1 VEKKMFKK
9 SIFSCL
15 AIASI
20 NLVSISA
27 QAADTRYG
35 TLLFDKT
42 GSMQA
47 IRADGRNRCEFGKN
61 LFLTSLTNAMN
72 KSDLEGR
79 KLVEFLNLKTFDA
92 PGNLTSISNG
102 FVDVRSWSSTF
113 GPGKIFYDAM
123 AAKVIAT
130 QCDGSS
136 TALGDAVCDTIADLR
151 SQPTTAG
158 SRLGIVTDA
167 AENFSQ
173 VCNGPTYVTT
183 HVVPRLIIAPPVTM
197 SLSILTTPGGNVSF
211 RTTNRMVD
219 QQFENVP
226 TNNNKVSIQE
236 FEQKITSSK
245 KVRLSPPALTEIQA
259 LKLAAALSGG
269 GATIITDD
277 KSCASNCDPLS
288 QDPAFN
294 DDGLGG
300 GW

>member
-1 VEKKMFKK
+1 MFKK

-47 IRADGRNRCEFGKN
+47 TRTDGRSRCDFGKE
-61 LFLTSLTNAMN
+61 LFLTSLTSAIN

-79 KLVEFLNLKTFDA
+79 KLIEFLNLKTFDA
-92 PGNLTSISNG
+92 PGNLTSFSNG
-102 FVDVRSWSSTF
+102 FVDVRGWSSTF
-113 GPGKIFYDAM
+113 GPGQVFYNAM
-123 AAKVIAT
+123 KDKVTAT
-130 QCDGSS
+130 ACDGSS
-136 TALGDAVCDTIADLR
+136 TALGDAVCDTIDDLR
-151 SQPTTAG
+151 SQPTTAR

-173 VCNGPTYVTT
+173 ACNGPTYVTT
-183 HVVPRLIIAPPVTM
+183 HIVPRLIITPPVTM
-197 SLSILTTPGGNVSF
+197 NLSILTASGGNVSL
-211 RTTNRMVD
+211 RMANRMVD
-219 QQFENVP
+219 KQFENVP
-226 TNNNKVSIQE
+226 SSSTNSNKESIQE
-236 FEQKITSSK
+236 FEQTLTSAK
-245 KVRLSPPALTEIQA
+245 KVRLNATPLSEVQA
-259 LKLAAALSGG
+259 LSLAAALSGG
-269 GATIITDD
+269 GATVITDD

-288 QDPAFN
+288 QDPAFI